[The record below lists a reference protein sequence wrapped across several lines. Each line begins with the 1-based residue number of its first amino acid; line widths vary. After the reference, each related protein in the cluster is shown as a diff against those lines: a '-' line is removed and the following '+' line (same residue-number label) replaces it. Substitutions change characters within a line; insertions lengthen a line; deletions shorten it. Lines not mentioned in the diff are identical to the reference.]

1 MRRLT
6 KELGP
11 PIAGV
16 AGLLLAWAI
25 VASFVSS
32 STVPSPSEVWT
43 AFTGGVSDGSLP
55 EAAAKTML
63 RLAFSFVVSILIGTG
78 LGFGLAL
85 NEFARRSI
93 RPLVVALQITPYIAW
108 LPLAV
113 VWFGF
118 SERAVVFVA
127 IVGAFPSVTLATI
140 SSFGQVPPLL
150 KRAGRTL
157 GARGWQLY
165 REVIFPAALPG
176 YVAGLQQ
183 AWGFAWKALTAG
195 ELITAGLRA
204 TGLGQLLQRS
214 QDDVPMLVATVA
226 VIVVIGVAV
235 EYFVFGTVD
244 RRIRRRRGLLIEA

>member
-1 MRRLT
+1 MRRVVR
-6 KELGP
+6 ELVP
-11 PIAGV
+11 PLAGV
-16 AGLLLAWAI
+16 VGLIAVWAV
-25 VASFVSS
+25 VAAFASS
-32 STVPSPSEVWT
+32 ATQPSPAAVWS
-43 AFTGGVSDGSLP
+43 AFVHGVSNGTIP
-55 EAAAKTML
+55 RAALRTMI
-63 RLAFSFVVSILIGTG
+63 RLVFSFAVSIVIGTA

-93 RPLVVALQITPYIAW
+93 RPLVVALQITPFIAW

-113 VWFGF
+113 VWFGL

-140 SSFGQVPPLL
+140 SSFGQVPPFL

-157 GARGWQLY
+157 GAEGWQLY
-165 REVIFPAALPG
+165 RDVIFPAALPG
-176 YVAGLQQ
+176 YVGGLQQ

-214 QDDVPMLVATVA
+214 QNDVPMLIATVA

-235 EYFVFGTVD
+235 DYLVFGQID
-244 RRIRRRRGLLIEA
+244 RRIRTRRGLLIKG